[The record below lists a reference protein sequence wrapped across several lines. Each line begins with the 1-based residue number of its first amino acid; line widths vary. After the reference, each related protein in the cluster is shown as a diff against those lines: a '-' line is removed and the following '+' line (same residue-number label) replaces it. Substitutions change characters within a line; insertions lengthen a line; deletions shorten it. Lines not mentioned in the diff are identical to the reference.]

1 MTGTTWCGGPG
12 YLIRRTALDSIGG
25 WPTESVGEDMY
36 CRNILLGHGWKTLYV
51 DESLQYGRVPESY
64 KAHVKQQSRWVSSAF
79 YQQQSF
85 SHFAVAYFIL
95 LLEEVVGS

>member
-1 MTGTTWCGGPG
+1 MIGTTWCGGSG

-36 CRNILLGHGWKTLYV
+36 CSNILLGHGWKTLYV

-64 KAHVKQQSRWVSSAF
+64 KAHVKQQSRWVSLLSISNSLFAF
-79 YQQQSF
+79 CSRIL
-85 SHFAVAYFIL
+85 IL